1 MLWSLWYEEVEKYVT
16 SDQDANSDANNKK
29 INSLALIM
37 GTYADDLK
45 SGGQA
50 ATKKVEDTNKQ
61 LRSKL
66 HGNYPVL

>member
-1 MLWSLWYEEVEKYVT
+1 
-16 SDQDANSDANNKK
+16 
-29 INSLALIM
+29 M